1 MVALPNI
8 VWGGLLL
15 WGRMRLPAFEPADV
29 DSLIATHLG
38 GGIMALAGGVWAI
51 RVGRLFRRCRSAD
64 AGPNDHDLHDAA
76 LQGLGGLLG
85 FLVVPLLAAALFAFL
100 LLIPAI
106 GLIDALL
113 RVA

>member
-1 MVALPNI
+1 MIALPNI

-29 DSLIATHLG
+29 DSLFATHLG
-38 GGIMALAGGVWAI
+38 GGILALAGGVWTI
-51 RVGRLFRRCRSAD
+51 GVGRRFRRSAD

-106 GLIDALL
+106 GLVAALL
-113 RVA
+113 RAT

>member
-1 MVALPNI
+1 
-8 VWGGLLL
+8 
-15 WGRMRLPAFEPADV
+15 
-29 DSLIATHLG
+29 
-38 GGIMALAGGVWAI
+38 MALAGGVWAI

-64 AGPNDHDLHDAA
+64 AGPNDHDLHDSA
-76 LQGLGGLLG
+76 LQGLGG

-113 RVA
+113 RVT